1 MTTTR
6 ISRSRRLLVFGSGG
20 QVGQA
25 LLQTALPPDLSM
37 TGFDHRDIDITDTE
51 QVEAAIA
58 DQGGDLIV
66 NAAAYTAVD
75 RAESEPQAAFAVNRD
90 GPAHL
95 AAACA
100 RHRLPLI
107 HLSTDYV
114 FDGRRGGAWREDDV
128 PAPLGV
134 YGASKLA
141 GEQAVRARLPQHVI
155 IRTSWV
161 YSATGQN
168 FVKTML
174 RLGEQRSELRVVA
187 DQSGCPTAAA
197 DIAKAIVVVAQAVLV
212 APATARY
219 GTYHYCGRGETT
231 WYQFAVAIFRLARA
245 YRGTSPD
252 VIPIDTSDYPTPAR
266 RPANS
271 VLDCTRIE
279 HDYLI
284 ERPLW
289 SDSLAQ
295 VIAELHQA

>member
-25 LLQTALPPDLSM
+25 LLRTALPPELSM
-37 TGFDHRDIDITDTE
+37 IDFRHRDVDITDAE

-58 DQGGDLIV
+58 EQGGDLIV

-100 RHRLPLI
+100 RRHLPLI

-114 FDGRRGGAWREDDV
+114 FDGRRSGAWREDDV

-174 RLGEQRSELRVVA
+174 RLGEQHSELRVVA
-187 DQSGCPTAAA
+187 DQRGCPTAAA
-197 DIAKAIVVVAQAVLV
+197 DIAKAIVVVARDILV

-231 WYQFAVAIFRLARA
+231 WYEFALAIFGLAHA
-245 YRGTSPD
+245 YRGTSPE

-279 HDYLI
+279 QDYLI

>member
-6 ISRSRRLLVFGSGG
+6 ISRARRLLVFGSGG

-25 LLQTALPPDLSM
+25 LLQTALPPGLNV
-37 TGFDHRDIDITDTE
+37 TGFDHLGIDITDAK

-58 DQGGDLIV
+58 EGGGDLVV

-100 RHRLPLI
+100 RHGLPLI

-114 FDGRRGGAWREDDV
+114 FNGRRSGAWREDDAT
-128 PAPLGV
+128 APLGV

-141 GEQAVRARLPQHVI
+141 GEQAVRARLSQHVI

-174 RLGEQRSELRVVA
+174 RLGGQRSELRVVA
-187 DQSGCPTAAA
+187 DQRGCPTAAS
-197 DIAKAIVVVAQAVLV
+197 DIAQAIVVVAQSLLV

-231 WYQFAVAIFRLARA
+231 WYHFAVTIFGLAHV
-245 YRGTSPD
+245 YRGTSPK
-252 VIPIDTSDYPTPAR
+252 VVPIDTSDYPTPAR

-289 SDSLAQ
+289 PDSLAQ
-295 VIAELHQA
+295 IIAELHHA